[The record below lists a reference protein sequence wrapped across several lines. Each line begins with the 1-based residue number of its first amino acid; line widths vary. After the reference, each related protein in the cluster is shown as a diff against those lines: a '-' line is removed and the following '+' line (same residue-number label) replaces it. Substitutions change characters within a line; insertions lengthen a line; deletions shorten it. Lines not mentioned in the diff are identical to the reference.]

1 MTLSCQA
8 KSSYL
13 TAPVTAVQLSST
25 APAAA
30 TALRTGLACAKVVE
44 SGVEVG
50 VNVAAIC
57 VDAVGVGVG
66 VDDCDCVAATVALA
80 YSDHSLVALLAST
93 ARTAY
98 Q

>member
-1 MTLSCQA
+1 MTLSCQT

-30 TALRTGLACAKVVE
+30 TALSTGLACTKVVE

-66 VDDCDCVAATVALA
+66 DCDCVAETVALA
-80 YSDHSLVALLAST
+80 YSDQALVAPAAST